1 MHHSRNLIRNAL
13 IVLLCALMPLQAS
26 ARGLIRDA
34 EIESTLRRLAA
45 PILQAAGLG
54 RNAVKIYLVSSPELN
69 AFVAGGDNI
78 FLTTGLLTRLKTPE
92 EIQAVLAH
100 ETGHIAGGHLVRLA
114 GKANTARNLSM
125 LGVILA
131 AGAAAAGSGGKAAT
145 AIAAGGTSIAQRNFL
160 AYTRSEEANADQAG
174 ARYLARAGISPQAA
188 IEVLKLFKGQDA
200 LVAARRAKYAQ
211 THPLSSERISFLKD
225 AVASARVAKVKKDP
239 NLPYWHARMVA
250 KLNGF
255 IRHPNTTLKRLRK
268 SDTSE
273 AAMLQRAVAYHRRGS
288 VKDALRHLDPLIK
301 KRPKDPF
308 YHELKGQILLEAGN
322 AKAAASSYQRAVKL
336 LPKEGQMV
344 AGLGR
349 ALLAQNSAKTNSAA
363 LSALKKAARLDRLDQ
378 KVLRDLAL
386 AYARAGDTGRA
397 SLMTAE
403 RYALSGRLKDTH
415 IHAKRAM
422 GLLTKGTPEWRK
434 AEELFRVS
442 KAAASRKKR

>member
-1 MHHSRNLIRNAL
+1 MHLFAKLHRNVVILI
-13 IVLLCALMPLQAS
+13 LCAVMPLQAS

-34 EIESTLRRLAA
+34 EIETTLRRLAA

-54 RNAVKIYLVSSPELN
+54 RNSVRIYIVSSSELN
-69 AFVAGGDNI
+69 AFVAGGNNI
-78 FLTTGLLTRLKTPE
+78 FLTTGLLMRLKTPE

-114 GKANTARNLSM
+114 GKQNTARNLSM
-125 LGVILA
+125 LGVVLA
-131 AGAAAAGSGGKAAT
+131 AGAAVAGGGQAAT
-145 AIAAGGTSIAQRNFL
+145 AIAAGSSTIAQRNFL

-174 ARYLARAGISPQAA
+174 ARYLARAGISPEAA
-188 IEVLKLFKGQDA
+188 IDVLKLFKGQDA
-200 LVAARRAKYAQ
+200 LSAARRAKYAQ
-211 THPLSSERISFLKD
+211 THPMSSERISYLKD
-225 AVASARVAKVKKDP
+225 AVATARVAKVKKDP

-255 IRHPNTTLKRLRK
+255 IRHPNATLKRLSK

-273 AAMLQRAVAYHRRGS
+273 AATLQRAVAYHRRGS

-308 YHELKGQILLEAGN
+308 YHELKGQILLESGN
-322 AKAAASSYQRAVKL
+322 AAGAASAYQRAAKL
-336 LPKEGQMV
+336 APKEGQMV

-349 ALLAQNSAKTNSAA
+349 SLLAQNTKSTNAAA
-363 LSALKKAARLDRLDQ
+363 LKSLKKAARMDRLDQ
-378 KVLRDLAL
+378 NVLRDLAL

-442 KAAASRKKR
+442 KAAASRKKKR